1 MQITN
6 SEYEQYKFALHE
18 DLEALKNTN
27 YKLSMEIKALKDN
40 KEAKQKIYE
49 TLLKE
54 FDILKKGSIE
64 TERTLS
70 LANTTVIKRCTEF

>member
-1 MQITN
+1 
-6 SEYEQYKFALHE
+6 
-18 DLEALKNTN
+18 
-27 YKLSMEIKALKDN
+27 MEIKALKDN